1 MLMLVFVRLLVGC
14 LLPSPL
20 LRLSLLLQVHLHLL
34 LARIDSLSV
43 VLIICVKVVP
53 RSDLL

>member
-43 VLIICVKVVP
+43 VLIICVEVVP